1 MSELP
6 EIAWFEKVSFEQYK
20 DAWMKARRNLP
31 DDETLRKEWEAIKI
45 PERATAGSAGY
56 DFFMPKV
63 MDFQI
68 GQARFF
74 PTGIRAG
81 IAPGWVL
88 MLFPK
93 SGLGSKFGLRML
105 NTIPVIDSDY
115 YFSDNEGH
123 IMVGMEAAKSLR
135 LMGGEKYM
143 QGVFLPFGVVKYDDV
158 KTVRNGGFGSTG
170 A

>member
-1 MSELP
+1 MNDIP
-6 EIAWFEKVSFEQYK
+6 EIARFEKVSFEQYK
-20 DAWMKARRNLP
+20 DAWVKARRNLP
-31 DDETLRKEWEAIKI
+31 NDDELRKEWEAIRL
-45 PERATAGSAGY
+45 PVRATSGSAGY

-63 MDFQI
+63 MDFQV

-74 PTGIRAG
+74 PTGVRAS
-81 IAPGWVL
+81 IEPGWVL

-93 SGLGSKFGLRML
+93 SGLGAKFGLRML

-123 IMVGMEAAKSLR
+123 IMIGMEAAKSLR
-135 LMGGEKYM
+135 LMAGEKYM
-143 QGVFLPFGVVKYDDV
+143 QGVFLQFGIVNDDNV
-158 KTVRNGGFGSTG
+158 QEKRNGGFGSTG